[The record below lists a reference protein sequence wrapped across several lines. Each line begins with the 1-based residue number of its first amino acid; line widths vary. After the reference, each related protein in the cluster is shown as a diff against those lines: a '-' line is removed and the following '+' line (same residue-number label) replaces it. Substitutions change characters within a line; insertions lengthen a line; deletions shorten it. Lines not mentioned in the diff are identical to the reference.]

1 MSAFLLYLSSVL
13 VKVAQTPYLD
23 GYFFATVW
31 GVVTFAGVAFVID
44 FVYSFKGNN

>member
-31 GVVTFAGVAFVID
+31 SLFTFAGVAFIID